1 MLKELFANVP
11 IARNFTPQELDAT
24 LTRDFISLIRE
35 KTSVDLGKGIPQ
47 LDAKKISEI
56 VAVTKNACEKIL
68 ASKIANMDMK
78 KFIAIS
84 MLGKFMELLRHYPD
98 PVTFF
103 KIIQQN
109 FTPAQIV
116 TALSIYLN
124 NADNLDWLTKF
135 FCTNP
140 QLFPIKNKKIRTIAL
155 YYRRIYSGGVE
166 RILSI
171 MIPIYLS
178 MGYRV
183 VLFTDEYKPELE
195 YPLPPPSHEGFKR
208 IILEPRAQLIDRL
221 AEFEKYFIAESVDL
235 FIGHQH
241 FSFPPILQILLSK
254 LCGIKVLMQF
264 HGYLTYYVF
273 DYPKVFAYRLA
284 DALTTLTNMSKDF
297 WKNLGMR
304 AEFIPHPIIIDGAEN
319 FHGRDPKKFSNTILY
334 VGRIAKAND
343 KNTFAILPILKEVVK
358 VIPNVK
364 LKILGEVFNEEV
376 FQQMKKFIAE
386 NHLESNVEFCGYHKD
401 VGKFYEEADLILST
415 SPSEGWGLFIVESK
429 FYELPLVL
437 YELPDVELLRDGKGY
452 IAVPQGDFRAA
463 ARAIVKILTDTELR
477 CKMSAEARKSLQ
489 PFIDYDIAGAWQ
501 KVFDDLDNN
510 TPIPPHNINAE
521 KIQTLLLKEIWKE
534 KFKNQVLTAQ
544 VNFLAAQLQ
553 QKK

>member
-1 MLKELFANVP
+1 MLKELFANFP
-11 IARNFTPQELDAT
+11 ITRNFTPQELDAT
-24 LTRDFISLIRE
+24 LTRDFILLIRE
-35 KTSVDLGKGIPQ
+35 KTSVDLSKGIPQ
-47 LDAKKISEI
+47 LDAKKTNEI
-56 VAVTKNACEKIL
+56 VAVTRNAYEKIL

-84 MLGKFMELLRHYPD
+84 MLGKFMELLRYSPD
-98 PVTFF
+98 PVNFF
-103 KIIQQN
+103 KLVQQN

-116 TALSIYLN
+116 TALLSYLN
-124 NADNLDWLTKF
+124 NADNLDWLTNF
-135 FCTNP
+135 FRTNP
-140 QLFPIKNKKIRTIAL
+140 QLFPTKNKKIRTIAL
-155 YYRRIYSGGVE
+155 YYKRMYSGGVE

-195 YPLPPPSHEGFKR
+195 YPLPPPCSEFKR
-208 IILEPRAQLIDRL
+208 VILNPHAQLIDRL
-221 AEFEKYFIAESVDL
+221 AEIEKKFAEESVDL
-235 FIGHQH
+235 FITHEH
-241 FSFPPILQILLSK
+241 WRLPPVLHILLSK
-254 LCGIKVLMQF
+254 LCQLKFIVQSHNYFMTYTFDFKKV
-264 HGYLTYYVF
+264 Y
-273 DYPKVFAYRLA
+273 AYRLA
-284 DALTTLTNMSKDF
+284 DTLITLTNMSKDF

-304 AEFIPHPIIIDGAEN
+304 AEFIPHPIIIEGAEN
-319 FHGRDPKKFSNTILY
+319 FHGRDAKNCSNTILY
-334 VGRIAKAND
+334 VGRIAKADD
-343 KNTFAILPILKEVVK
+343 KNTFAILPILNEVVK
-358 VIPNVK
+358 IIPNVK

-437 YELPDVELLRDGKGY
+437 YELPDVETLRDGKGY

-463 ARAIVKILTDTELR
+463 AQAVVKILTDTEFR
-477 CKMSAEARKSLQ
+477 CKMSAEARESLQ
-489 PFIDYDIAGAWQ
+489 SFIDYDIAGAWQ

-544 VNFLAAQLQ
+544 VNYLAAQLQ